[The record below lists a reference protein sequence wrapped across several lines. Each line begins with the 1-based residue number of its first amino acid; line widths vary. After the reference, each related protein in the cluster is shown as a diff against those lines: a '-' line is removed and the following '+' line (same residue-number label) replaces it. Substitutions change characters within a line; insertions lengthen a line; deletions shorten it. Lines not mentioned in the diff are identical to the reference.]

1 MGTLN
6 TGLKELLVIERQVE
20 NPGKAHHLMLSAESL
35 VAGILSHML
44 GYLTLT
50 SRQQHAIL

>member
-6 TGLKELLVIERQVE
+6 TGLKELQVIERQVE
-20 NPGKAHHLMLSAESL
+20 NLGKAHNLMLSAESL
-35 VAGILSHML
+35 VAGIL

-50 SRQQHAIL
+50 SCQQHAIL